1 MFSKCQFQGPAQAV
15 IIAFKDMPYKSQAI
29 VILVKLFQIYK
40 IRRFPVPDPWGRGAG
55 FAGIRS
61 VAAFQINREIGRSS
75 PAPFKRAFFKH
86 GGSLP

>member
-40 IRRFPVPDPWGRGAG
+40 IRRFPVA
-55 FAGIRS
+55 
-61 VAAFQINREIGRSS
+61 E
-75 PAPFKRAFFKH
+75 
-86 GGSLP
+86 